1 AMAPDW
7 QITKYSRVCEKKL
20 PSWRFVAPT
29 YRIATCYRPLISCR
43 SVIVRS
49 FAPGARD
56 TELLALRFVTQ
67 RFRSR
72 ADHLASVR
80 SRPLQH
86 SLPAASV
93 LLCPGLERSTAFA
106 PATMPAQSE
115 QASLSFVLRSRLTN
129 RPMPDWL
136 CEP

>member
-1 AMAPDW
+1 MRAVKSARFIAAVFASSAMAPDW
-7 QITKYSRVCEKKL
+7 QIAKYCRVCEKEL
-20 PSWRFVAPT
+20 PSWPFVAPT
-29 YRIATCYRPLISCR
+29 YRIARRYRSLITCR

-56 TELLALRFVTQ
+56 IELLALRFVTQ

-86 SLPAASV
+86 SLPADSA
-93 LLCPGLERSTAFA
+93 LLCPGLERSTVFA
-106 PATMPAQSE
+106 PATMPARSD
-115 QASLSFVLRSRLTN
+115 QAS
-129 RPMPDWL
+129 
-136 CEP
+136 